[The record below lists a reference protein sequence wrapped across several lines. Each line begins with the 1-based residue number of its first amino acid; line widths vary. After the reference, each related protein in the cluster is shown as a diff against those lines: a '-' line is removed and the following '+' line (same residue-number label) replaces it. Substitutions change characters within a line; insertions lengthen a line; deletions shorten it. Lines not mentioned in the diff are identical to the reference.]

1 MAGSGFMI
9 LCFQSP
15 PQARHK
21 MGEANLGTPPRSKTF
36 QKNSEANLGT
46 PPQQSISRA
55 ATKSE
60 SWYPTTQPQ
69 SISKKTT
76 RKAFQK
82 NTTHRQK
89 PHTEKSL
96 QPLTNLHKK
105 CSFSHINAYLC
116 NNFYK
121 NQQSYN

>member
-21 MGEANLGTPPRSKTF
+21 MGEANLGTPPR
-36 QKNSEANLGT
+36 
-46 PPQQSISRA
+46 
-55 ATKSE
+55 
-60 SWYPTTQPQ
+60 
-69 SISKKTT
+69 

-89 PHTEKSL
+89 PHTKKTL
-96 QPLTNLHKK
+96 QSLTNLHKK

>member
-9 LCFQSP
+9 LCFQST
-15 PQARHK
+15 PQARLK
-21 MGEANLGTPPRSKTF
+21 MGEANLGTLPRSKTF
-36 QKNSEANLGT
+36 QKKAKRLLASHR
-46 PPQQSISRA
+46 PA
-55 ATKSE
+55 AKHF
-60 SWYPTTQPQ
+60 
-69 SISKKTT
+69 KKTRRKAFQKKR

-89 PHTEKSL
+89 PHTKKSL
-96 QPLTNLHKK
+96 QSLTNLRKK

>member
-9 LCFQSP
+9 LCFQST
-15 PQARHK
+15 PQARLK

-36 QKNSEANLGT
+36 QKK
-46 PPQQSISRA
+46 QR
-55 ATKSE
+55 SE
-60 SWYPTTQPQ
+60 SWHPDRAAKHF
-69 SISKKTT
+69 KKTPA
-76 RKAFQK
+76 KHFK
-82 NTTHRQK
+82 NNTTTTKK
-89 PHTEKSL
+89 PTPKNHF
-96 QPLTNLHKK
+96 NLSQIYTKK